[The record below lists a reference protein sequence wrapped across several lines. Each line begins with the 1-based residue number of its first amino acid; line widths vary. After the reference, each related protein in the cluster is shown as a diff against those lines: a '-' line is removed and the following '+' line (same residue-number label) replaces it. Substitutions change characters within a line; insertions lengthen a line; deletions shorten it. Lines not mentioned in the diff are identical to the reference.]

1 MSEMETSVESELTL
15 KPGRG
20 VLQMCASP
28 DGNTLVVVDNQNVVT
43 VFNVESGDS
52 LQLPVYSSWVTA
64 VGVDPTNQFVVV
76 TYADMMLKEFS
87 LSLRRFTDISR
98 PDLIRSLA
106 RLTSTIRH
114 ISFDSCCPKRMLL
127 HTDDCFII
135 LEKTGFETGSEEQ
148 GKPTKI
154 KRDMHSS
161 DISKNRLCNGIDN
174 TKQPPYF
181 LKKDIIKRDN
191 HVLHFSHVRED
202 SLISVELNLLQ
213 ALDKLPPV
221 LKVKKFGTG

>member
-28 DGNTLVVVDNQNVVT
+28 DGNTLVVVDNQNEVT
-43 VFNVESGDS
+43 AFNVESGDR

-76 TYADMMLKEFS
+76 TYADMMMKEFS
-87 LSLRRFTDISR
+87 LSLQRFTDSFR
-98 PDLIRSLA
+98 SSLTKSLA
-106 RLTSTIRH
+106 KCTSTIRH
-114 ISFDSCCPKRMLL
+114 ISFDSCCPERILL
-127 HTDDCFII
+127 HTDDSFII
-135 LEKTGFETGSEEQ
+135 LEKTKFEPGSEEQ
-148 GKPTKI
+148 GNPAKI
-154 KRDMHSS
+154 KRDLHSS
-161 DISKNRLCNGIDN
+161 DISNNRLCNGINN
-174 TKQPPYF
+174 TKQPHYMI
-181 LKKDIIKRDN
+181 KKDIIKRDN
-191 HVLHFSHVRED
+191 HVLHFSHIRED

-221 LKVKKFGTG
+221 LKVKKFGAG